1 MSEFL
6 HNRSDV
12 NQLRAIVVEECG
24 INPVLVEKDCVVPP
38 LLNINNISTNVV
50 FRDFIR
56 DNVFYHE

>member
-38 LLNINNISTNVV
+38 LLKINNIC
-50 FRDFIR
+50 
-56 DNVFYHE
+56 